1 MIWLPMRIMSP
12 PARRDGTR
20 PGFTLVELLMAMA
33 ATLLMM
39 AALARAFAFVGTNIR
54 NSRAEIQLSNE
65 LRDITM
71 RIGDE
76 LSRCTVSL
84 EPNLGQSDQAGYF
97 MFHEGPV
104 TNVTSSIFLTTGS
117 AAAPETPAS
126 RYGDFD
132 DYLAFTAVAPE
143 GTWFSGKVPQG
154 VLDGSGATTLVTIQS
169 RYAEIAYFV
178 APDLVTG
185 DVDGNGMP
193 DRFRLHRRVLLIR
206 PDLNNGGGV
215 LPFYTLGSAATPDM
229 PSVHQT
235 CDLSIRRV
243 LNSSG
248 ANTAQVAANSL
259 ADLTQP
265 HNRFAHVRVPVTSSS
280 GNLSM
285 PVLNL
290 DSSVAVI
297 NGPVAPTTGIYSTT
311 FGTGTGTLATPYV
324 LGPPPTTTASIPL
337 RFGEDLALNNVLSFD
352 VKIYDESASWFSD
365 ASGLVIGPNDPGYR
379 QVPTTSPAFDG
390 GYVDL
395 AYGVLAGGPLRGSLS
410 LQPDAVT
417 TTTSAPVNF
426 AAKVSSDFSGVDAPG
441 SSSATLFT
449 DSLLRSGRAFGTTG
463 GLQIFQPT
471 FDTFTS
477 AYEHDGLEQT
487 IVGAGA
493 AGTIW
498 LATAT
503 TPDRAADGLDDA
515 ADADLVADNF
525 VERETTPPFLTTPQ
539 SIQVSIRIENPG
551 TRQLQQSSVTW
562 DGK

>member
-1 MIWLPMRIMSP
+1 MIWLPMHTISHPVHRKTS
-12 PARRDGTR
+12 RS
-20 PGFTLVELLMAMA
+20 GFTLVELLLAMT

-54 NSRAEIQLSNE
+54 DNRAEIQLSNE

-84 EPNLGQSDQAGYF
+84 EPNLGPNDQAGYF
-97 MFHEGPV
+97 MYHEGPV
-104 TNVTSSIFLTTGS
+104 TNATSSIFLTAADGS
-117 AAAPETPAS
+117 TPES

-132 DYLAFTAVAPE
+132 DYLAFTAIAPE

-154 VLDGSGATTLVTIQS
+154 VLDGSGATNLVTIQS

-185 DVDGNGMP
+185 DVDANGLP

-206 PDLNNGGGV
+206 PDLNNNAGV
-215 LPFYTLGSAATPDM
+215 LPFFVLGSG
-229 PSVHQT
+229 PSPMTAVHQA
-235 CDLSIRRV
+235 CDLSVRRV
-243 LNSSG
+243 LNNNG
-248 ANTAQVAANSL
+248 ADTNQVAANSL

-265 HNRFAHVRVPVTSSS
+265 HNRFAHVRILVTSSP

-285 PVLNL
+285 PVLDL
-290 DSSVAVI
+290 SPSVAVI
-297 NGPVAPTTGIYSTT
+297 NGPVAPTTGIYATT
-311 FGTGTGTLATPYV
+311 YGNGTGTLATQYV
-324 LGPPPTTTASIPL
+324 LGPPPTTTGAIPL
-337 RFGEDLALNNVLSFD
+337 RYGEDLALNNILSFD
-352 VKIYDESASWFSD
+352 VKVYDETATWFLDPASN
-365 ASGLVIGPNDPGYR
+365 LVVGPNDPGYR
-379 QVPTTSPAFDG
+379 QVLTTTPAFNG

-395 AYGVLAGGPLRGSLS
+395 AYGALAGGPLRGSLS

-417 TTTSAPVNF
+417 TTTSPPVDF
-426 AAKVSSDFSGVDAPG
+426 AGKVASDFSGIDNPG
-441 SSSATLFT
+441 SATANLFT
-449 DSLLRSGRAFGTTG
+449 NSLLRSGRAFGTTG

-477 AYEHDGLEQT
+477 AYERDGLEQT

-493 AGTIW
+493 AGTKW
-498 LATAT
+498 LTTAT
-503 TPDRAADGLDDA
+503 NPDRGANGLDDNG
-515 ADADLVADNF
+515 DSVADDLD
-525 VERETTPPFLTTPQ
+525 ERETMPPFLTTPR
-539 SIQVSIRIENPG
+539 SIQVSIRIENHS